1 VIKKIFLGVLLVVT
15 LLIGFA
21 FVAKD
26 YFFKRLLISY
36 VKNTFHGDCRISST
50 NVSFSSI
57 RINDF
62 SFSNPDC
69 KIGLKRGIVTFAV
82 SWAPLINI
90 SSVRLEE
97 GKLTVINLEN
107 LKKQFTPSSSQAK
120 TGISPV
126 GISDVLFYLKDIGL
140 EFENINNVRVTSEI
154 SLALHVKEG
163 EDFSMGDITISH
175 FNADSDGFTIRAT
188 AMHGIATARIKENML
203 RDIKIDLA
211 DNAGGL
217 IHVKNEA
224 SLDFLRR
231 YMDEHSFKALVDNF
245 KNYAYN
251 IGTVTV
257 HRQNRDAVVETI
269 FDSPARGH
277 RDIVIN
283 FHDLLAPD
291 LSTQKVLE
299 VN

>member
-1 VIKKIFLGVLLVVT
+1 MIKKIFLSAFLAVT
-15 LLIGFA
+15 ILIVFA

-26 YFFKRLLISY
+26 YLFKLLLTSY
-36 VKNTFHGDCRISST
+36 VKNTFRGDCRISST
-50 NVSFSSI
+50 NVSFSNI

-82 SWAPLINI
+82 SRAPLINI

-126 GISDVLFYLKDIGL
+126 GISDISFYLKDIGL
-140 EFENINNVRVTSEI
+140 EFENINNARVTLEI
-154 SLALHVKEG
+154 SLALYVKRSG
-163 EDFSMGDITISH
+163 DFSMRDIAISH

-188 AMHGIATARIKENML
+188 VMHGIATARIRENML
-203 RDIKIDLA
+203 RDIKIDLT
-211 DNAGGL
+211 DNTGGL
-217 IHVKNEA
+217 INVKNEA

-231 YMDEHSFKALVDNF
+231 YMDDRSFKALVDNF

-257 HRQNRDAVVETI
+257 RRQNRDAVVETV
-269 FDSPARGH
+269 FDSPSMGH

-283 FHDLLAPD
+283 FHDLLNEAQ
-291 LSTQKVLE
+291 TYGTK
-299 VN
+299 

>member
-1 VIKKIFLGVLLVVT
+1 VIKKIFLSAFLAVT
-15 LLIGFA
+15 ILIVFA

-26 YFFKRLLISY
+26 YLFKLLLTSY
-36 VKNTFHGDCRISST
+36 VKNTFRGDCRISST
-50 NVSFSSI
+50 NVSFSNI

-82 SWAPLINI
+82 SRAPLINI

-126 GISDVLFYLKDIGL
+126 GISDISFYLKDIGL
-140 EFENINNVRVTSEI
+140 EFENINNARVTLEI
-154 SLALHVKEG
+154 SLALYVKRSG
-163 EDFSMGDITISH
+163 DFSMRDIAISH

-188 AMHGIATARIKENML
+188 VMHGIATARIRENML
-203 RDIKIDLA
+203 RDIKIDLT
-211 DNAGGL
+211 DNTGGL
-217 IHVKNEA
+217 INVKNEA

-231 YMDEHSFKALVDNF
+231 YMDDRSFKALVDNF

-257 HRQNRDAVVETI
+257 RRQNRDAVVETV
-269 FDSPARGH
+269 FDSPSMGH

-283 FHDLLAPD
+283 FHDLLNEAQ
-291 LSTQKVLE
+291 TYGTK
-299 VN
+299 